1 MHPPVMFPVVP
12 GVQFLSL
19 AFHSDGVQVEAAT
32 TGEHAACPNCGRVS
46 TRVHSRSVRSLT
58 DRPLTATPL
67 RYRLTVRR
75 FVCGNDACPRRV
87 FAEPLPELAP
97 PRARTTA
104 ALTAAHPA
112 IGFTAGGEPGSRLA
126 HALAMPTSPDTPLRR
141 VRAAHLD
148 PGPPPR
154 YVGLD
159 DWAVKKGQQYGTMV
173 VDLERG
179 RVVAMLPGRDGKAVA
194 DWLRANP
201 QVQVITRDRWTA
213 YASAATTAAPQ
224 ATQVADRWHLL
235 KNLREAVE
243 GVIARFG
250 PQLRAAAT
258 SLTGSPVPPSHPTPT
273 APAQAAEPQ
282 STGELKRQA
291 RRDRRQRVRDLHA
304 DGLPLRAIARQMR
317 MSRDTVRAI
326 LAGPDRPHGRLG
338 QRGPTSVDMFRSEIE
353 AWVAAGGTN
362 TAEWH
367 RELTAKGCR
376 ARYDVVR
383 RFANRLLGSSGRPGR
398 RSSVTPRPVP
408 AIEVPSARQLSF
420 HFLRRKP
427 LAAGEE
433 PPFLNRVRGHL
444 PGLDAALGV
453 AADFAGM
460 IRRTAATP
468 LAEWVA
474 KATASGVP
482 ELARFAA
489 GL

>member
-32 TGEHAACPNCGRVS
+32 TVEHAACPNCGRVS

-179 RVVAMLPGRDGKAVA
+179 RVVALLPGRDGKAVPPHRL
-194 DWLRANP
+194 LRATALDSAARP
-201 QVQVITRDRWTA
+201 RDRPPCSRPA
-213 YASAATTAAPQ
+213 GRGSRRRRGGRVAA
-224 ATQVADRWHLL
+224 VL
-235 KNLREAVE
+235 
-243 GVIARFG
+243 
-250 PQLRAAAT
+250 
-258 SLTGSPVPPSHPTPT
+258 PPGLAHQRRHT
-273 APAQAAEPQ
+273 APAGAGHPADHR
-282 STGELKRQA
+282 S
-291 RRDRRQRVRDLHA
+291 HA
-304 DGLPLRAIARQMR
+304 PC
-317 MSRDTVRAI
+317 V
-326 LAGPDRPHGRLG
+326 
-338 QRGPTSVDMFRSEIE
+338 
-353 AWVAAGGTN
+353 GG
-362 TAEWH
+362 
-367 RELTAKGCR
+367 G
-376 ARYDVVR
+376 
-383 RFANRLLGSSGRPGR
+383 
-398 RSSVTPRPVP
+398 
-408 AIEVPSARQLSF
+408 
-420 HFLRRKP
+420 
-427 LAAGEE
+427 
-433 PPFLNRVRGHL
+433 
-444 PGLDAALGV
+444 
-453 AADFAGM
+453 
-460 IRRTAATP
+460 
-468 LAEWVA
+468 
-474 KATASGVP
+474 
-482 ELARFAA
+482 
-489 GL
+489 